1 MQNNQPPDDP
11 VPVRDL
17 SDSRWRGEWWQR
29 YGWTKG
35 APAYLASAATR
46 IRKVE
51 FADARDVKER
61 MMGANDGIPETT
73 WPGVYNRSRIPG
85 RHDYF
90 ELPDWNVYVDGGKS
104 VAFMLP
110 DETWNHLEVQGTADG
125 TFTYQPYV
133 PIDVTAATAAARPA
147 KPKPLPL
154 RRPKSAAPQA
164 GPPERLLAERPPG
177 LERSVFDV
185 APLNAG
191 VLRFHNKTQ
200 ENPLQEVAAYNIMP
214 GTAPAGAQMLS
225 YTIRSAADPAAYPTL
240 DELNTFVRG
249 RFMADER
256 ATVVALPDGAAAPA
270 RAPQSAPSL
279 PIVHILIPAD
289 LRSPRAGLAQNHYGY
304 GWQNMEVGLDGIELS
319 IPALNVKPTHG
330 GLIPLNIQVKDPIW
344 PARNMID
351 VSVSVKPGEARTI
364 FLDSRDRILPPNTSL
379 YLTIASAAG
388 DFSATSLDGARIRLV
403 FKPRAKA
410 WAEHVADRFAQ
421 MRDNFAFF
429 VEEHTSTRALAR
441 YERFSREITDLL
453 AADPD
458 NVVARQYWAEISPEA
473 GEPVTTLPPAPQ
485 GVPLWAARQVQDL
498 KLVRQFVDWWIDRRQ
513 SSFGDFGGGIS
524 DDDDLTEQ
532 WPPLALMGDE
542 PDKIRRSLDALTDA
556 VDANGMITNGLGTIL
571 TDQLHSY
578 EEGIN
583 ARAEDAYLA
592 NGDPKAIERLMD
604 TARGY
609 ASITGPVGAGH
620 THILSSLFS
629 GTQVLREGPWAW
641 SKPYSP
647 LILHPG
653 ILLAEYNGNPMMKA
667 LVIAL
672 ADSYLA
678 HGKKNDKGETVF
690 PEDINSLTDEDR
702 GTLTAGSNGLA
713 GIVQLMWT
721 AYRWTGDAKYLAPVE
736 SVAAKGDHA
745 PLTLINANAIDVL
758 NKRDS
763 WGRDLAKAADA
774 GRGSDARDSGA
785 RPIDF
790 ARFVAWQS
798 TGDKRYLEELYSSEI
813 LTDLNR
819 FYLCTEGEL
828 WSDRVELFSDLLQRS
843 RLGGMAL
850 RRNQIFP
857 GHLVSWRFSGPPT
870 NAENVAILIRDA
882 SPTHFKVI
890 GYNLSAAAINA
901 VMTGENLA
909 PGKWS
914 MIIGIDANNDD
925 KIGGKPMVVSIELSR
940 GRDVSLAFPA
950 HRTVVVDFTLQQ
962 AAPPSGP
969 LPDIALGPADVR
981 VEGAV
986 IDVTLHNLGGAAT
999 PPGMLV
1005 LGRPGARPIAEVP
1018 VPALEAPLDLKP
1030 RTVTLHLKV
1039 PTKTVLAHSVLTA
1052 SLQGSPAEITLR
1064 NNSLTLP

>member
-1 MQNNQPPDDP
+1 M
-11 VPVRDL
+11 
-17 SDSRWRGEWWQR
+17 
-29 YGWTKG
+29 
-35 APAYLASAATR
+35 
-46 IRKVE
+46 
-51 FADARDVKER
+51 
-61 MMGANDGIPETT
+61 
-73 WPGVYNRSRIPG
+73 
-85 RHDYF
+85 
-90 ELPDWNVYVDGGKS
+90 
-104 VAFMLP
+104 
-110 DETWNHLEVQGTADG
+110 
-125 TFTYQPYV
+125 
-133 PIDVTAATAAARPA
+133 
-147 KPKPLPL
+147 
-154 RRPKSAAPQA
+154 
-164 GPPERLLAERPPG
+164 
-177 LERSVFDV
+177 
-185 APLNAG
+185 
-191 VLRFHNKTQ
+191 
-200 ENPLQEVAAYNIMP
+200 
-214 GTAPAGAQMLS
+214 
-225 YTIRSAADPAAYPTL
+225 
-240 DELNTFVRG
+240 
-249 RFMADER
+249 
-256 ATVVALPDGAAAPA
+256 
-270 RAPQSAPSL
+270 
-279 PIVHILIPAD
+279 
-289 LRSPRAGLAQNHYGY
+289 
-304 GWQNMEVGLDGIELS
+304 
-319 IPALNVKPTHG
+319 
-330 GLIPLNIQVKDPIW
+330 
-344 PARNMID
+344 
-351 VSVSVKPGEARTI
+351 
-364 FLDSRDRILPPNTSL
+364 
-379 YLTIASAAG
+379 
-388 DFSATSLDGARIRLV
+388 
-403 FKPRAKA
+403 
-410 WAEHVADRFAQ
+410 
-421 MRDNFAFF
+421 
-429 VEEHTSTRALAR
+429 
-441 YERFSREITDLL
+441 
-453 AADPD
+453 
-458 NVVARQYWAEISPEA
+458 
-473 GEPVTTLPPAPQ
+473 
-485 GVPLWAARQVQDL
+485 
-498 KLVRQFVDWWIDRRQ
+498 RQFVDWWIDRRQ

-592 NGDPKAIERLMD
+592 NGDPKVIERLMD

-629 GTQVLREGPWAW
+629 GTNVLREGPWAW

-653 ILLAEYNGNPMMKA
+653 ILLAEYNGNPKMKA

-702 GTLTAGSNGLA
+702 GTLTAASNGLA

-721 AYRWTGDAKYLAPVE
+721 AYRWTGDAKYLGPVE

-745 PLTLINANAIDVL
+745 ALTLINANAIDVL

-763 WGRDLAKAADA
+763 WGRDLVKAADA
-774 GRGSDARDSGA
+774 GRGADARDSGA

-870 NAENVAILIRDA
+870 NAENVAILISNA
-882 SPTHFKVI
+882 SPNHFEVI
-890 GYNLSAAAINA
+890 GYNLSGAAINA

-909 PGKWS
+909 PGQWS
-914 MIIGIDANNDD
+914 VATGTDANNDD
-925 KIGGKPMVVSIELSR
+925 KIDGMPRVGSVALAH
-940 GRDVSLAFPA
+940 GRDVGLAFPP
-950 HRTVVVDFTLQQ
+950 HRTVVFDFVLQTP
-962 AAPPSGP
+962 APPSGP
-969 LPDIALGPADVR
+969 LPDIALGPADLHV
-981 VEGAV
+981 GAAG

-999 PPGMLV
+999 PPGKLA
-1005 LGRPGARPIAEVP
+1005 LGRPGAKPIVEVL

-1030 RTVTLHLKV
+1030 RTVTLHVKV
-1039 PTKTVLAHSVLTA
+1039 PAKTVLAHSVLTA
-1052 SLQGSPAEITLR
+1052 TLEGSPAEITLR